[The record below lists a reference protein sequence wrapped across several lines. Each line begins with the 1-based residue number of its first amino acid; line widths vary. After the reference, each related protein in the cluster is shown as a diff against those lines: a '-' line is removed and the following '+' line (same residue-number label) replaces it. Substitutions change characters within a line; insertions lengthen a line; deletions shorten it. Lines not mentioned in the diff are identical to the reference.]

1 MVLAHGFP
9 YHCRLPARCVVG
21 LWADGGGPD
30 FLARDQGAQMNPE
43 DVKALVESGIEGA
56 RVTVQGSGDRF
67 DIRVV
72 SDAFEGQTPVRKQQ
86 LVYGC
91 INDKIAD
98 GTIHAVNI
106 QTYTEAEW
114 EKAERMG
121 LA

>member
-1 MVLAHGFP
+1 
-9 YHCRLPARCVVG
+9 
-21 LWADGGGPD
+21 
-30 FLARDQGAQMNPE
+30 MNPE
-43 DVKALVESGIEGA
+43 DVKALVEAGIEGA
-56 RVTVQGSGDRF
+56 EVAVDGAGDKF

-72 SDAFEGQTPVRKQQ
+72 SPAFEGLTPVRKQQ

-106 QTYTEAEW
+106 QTFTPEEW
-114 EKAERMG
+114 DKARRMG